1 MKNEH
6 TPALHEAQ
14 HEYEATIDDL
24 RKFCDAYTGL
34 TPNIIDNEYPFRVQF
49 IPDAQLS
56 MFENENVDENGE
68 FNDLTVT
75 VGLTT
80 SVKSTLKFKMET
92 KLLKKLIKLAEQV
105 GRLYYHAFREG
116 AGDLGQDDEL
126 RGMLKDVMENTSDT
140 MAHHEEVET

>member
-6 TPALHEAQ
+6 TPAQ
-14 HEYEATIDDL
+14 HEYEATVDSL
-24 RKFCDAYTGL
+24 REFCDSYTDL
-34 TPNIIDNEYPFRVQF
+34 TVNIIDTEYPFRVQF
-49 IPDAQLS
+49 IPDAQLN
-56 MFENENVDENGE
+56 MFENENIDENGE

-80 SVKSTLKFKMET
+80 SVKSTLKFKMES

-126 RGMLKDVMENTSDT
+126 RGMLKDVLENTSDT
-140 MAHHEEVET
+140 VPHNEDGEETEE